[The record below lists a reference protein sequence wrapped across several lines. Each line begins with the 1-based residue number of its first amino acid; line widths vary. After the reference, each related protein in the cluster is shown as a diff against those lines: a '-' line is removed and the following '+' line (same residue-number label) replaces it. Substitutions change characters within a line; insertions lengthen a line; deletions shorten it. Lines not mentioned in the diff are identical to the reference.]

1 MSSNEAPIIEV
12 VDLVRRF
19 GDRTVLNDISFNVH
33 RGETLVIM
41 GGSGCGKST
50 LLRHMIGSM
59 KPTSGS
65 VKIFGEEIATMKERE
80 IGRVRQRF
88 GMLFQSGALLASL
101 TVGENVALPLFQHTE
116 KSPDEIEEI
125 VKQKLQM
132 VGLTGFEDLKPAE
145 ISGGMKKRVGLAR
158 ALALD
163 PELLFSDEPTSGL
176 DPIMTAVVDQLTL
189 KLAHGSHMTAVVV
202 SHDMTSAF
210 RIATRMIML
219 GHGSIVAQGTP
230 EEIRTSTN
238 PEVHQFINGEADG
251 RQAAAFRGRAASL
264 SSQNSMKRN
273 LSDYVVAISVI
284 LCSLV
289 LLGALTV
296 ALSGYRLKK
305 PKRTLQINYEDVTG
319 IKVNS
324 EVRYAGAPAGRV
336 IAMRHLTAKEREAS
350 PNKMDAVRVTVS
362 LDEGIPPLPTDVTAT
377 LSSDTLLAPK
387 FVALSAGTP
396 GGTTLADNAAIEG
409 HPAYG
414 LEQITAAAGPLFE
427 NANKLLDNLNA

>member
-1 MSSNEAPIIEV
+1 
-12 VDLVRRF
+12 
-19 GDRTVLNDISFNVH
+19 
-33 RGETLVIM
+33 
-41 GGSGCGKST
+41 
-50 LLRHMIGSM
+50 
-59 KPTSGS
+59 
-65 VKIFGEEIATMKERE
+65 
-80 IGRVRQRF
+80 
-88 GMLFQSGALLASL
+88 
-101 TVGENVALPLFQHTE
+101 
-116 KSPDEIEEI
+116 
-125 VKQKLQM
+125 
-132 VGLTGFEDLKPAE
+132 
-145 ISGGMKKRVGLAR
+145 
-158 ALALD
+158 
-163 PELLFSDEPTSGL
+163 
-176 DPIMTAVVDQLTL
+176 
-189 KLAHGSHMTAVVV
+189 
-202 SHDMTSAF
+202 
-210 RIATRMIML
+210 
-219 GHGSIVAQGTP
+219 
-230 EEIRTSTN
+230 
-238 PEVHQFINGEADG
+238 
-251 RQAAAFRGRAASL
+251 
-264 SSQNSMKRN
+264 MKRN

-319 IKVNS
+319 VKVNS

-362 LDEGIPPLPTDVTAT
+362 LDERIPPLPTDVTAT

-427 NANKLLDNLNA
+427 NANKLLDNLNATVTGLKGDLDQFTPKLGPLADSLKIDVDNLQNVITNLEGVAKGADKLFGTADTFISATDKQLREQLKQLHVVLLNLKVVTTHAKALVETLAEKPNRLIFSGKPATLTPESEILKSLKPLPAKKQ